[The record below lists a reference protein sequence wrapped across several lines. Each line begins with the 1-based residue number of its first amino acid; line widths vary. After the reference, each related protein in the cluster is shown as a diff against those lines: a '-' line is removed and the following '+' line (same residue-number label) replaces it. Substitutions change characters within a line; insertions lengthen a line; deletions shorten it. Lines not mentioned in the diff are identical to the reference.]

1 MGKLGHVVQI
11 RVCSLTKTW
20 FVHSDSYT
28 TSRAWYMISI
38 SEFRPESDSNW
49 QDLRIRHDHIY
60 NVKIHDHNILWLFL
74 FIFSE
79 NFYGFVVFSFSL
91 MYPSLIVRTAAAKT
105 ILALTE
111 ELATRP
117 VTSLGNVSRVN
128 AVRMLQGSSVKLVR
142 STRPVELAG
151 VGEAHLLI
159 GSSRSLSFI
168 WLSSSKINRTKD
180 FLDLWPTRHF
190 RDDKGT
196 GTEMCPAVTVIWA
209 SLRFGHPHSK
219 NPS

>member
-1 MGKLGHVVQI
+1 
-11 RVCSLTKTW
+11 
-20 FVHSDSYT
+20 
-28 TSRAWYMISI
+28 
-38 SEFRPESDSNW
+38 
-49 QDLRIRHDHIY
+49 
-60 NVKIHDHNILWLFL
+60 
-74 FIFSE
+74 
-79 NFYGFVVFSFSL
+79 

-117 VTSLGNVSRVN
+117 VTSLENVSRVN

-168 WLSSSKINRTKD
+168 
-180 FLDLWPTRHF
+180 
-190 RDDKGT
+190 
-196 GTEMCPAVTVIWA
+196 
-209 SLRFGHPHSK
+209 
-219 NPS
+219 

>member
-1 MGKLGHVVQI
+1 MAI
-11 RVCSLTKTW
+11 P
-20 FVHSDSYT
+20 VHFF
-28 TSRAWYMISI
+28 W
-38 SEFRPESDSNW
+38 EFC
-49 QDLRIRHDHIY
+49 
-60 NVKIHDHNILWLFL
+60 
-74 FIFSE
+74 
-79 NFYGFVVFSFSL
+79 GFVVFSFSL
-91 MYPSLIVRTAAAKT
+91 MYPSLIVRTATAKT

-117 VTSLGNVSRVN
+117 LTSLGNVSRVN
-128 AVRMLQGSSVKLVR
+128 AVRMLQGSFVKLVR

-159 GSSRSLSFI
+159 GSSRSFI

-190 RDDKGT
+190 RNDKGT
-196 GTEMCPAVTVIWA
+196 GTEMCPAVTEIWA

>member
-1 MGKLGHVVQI
+1 MAI
-11 RVCSLTKTW
+11 
-20 FVHSDSYT
+20 
-28 TSRAWYMISI
+28 
-38 SEFRPESDSNW
+38 P
-49 QDLRIRHDHIY
+49 
-60 NVKIHDHNILWLFL
+60 IHFCW
-74 FIFSE
+74 E
-79 NFYGFVVFSFSL
+79 FYGLVVFFFSL

-117 VTSLGNVSRVN
+117 VTSPGIVSSVN

-142 STRPVELAG
+142 STRSVELAG
-151 VGEAHLLI
+151 VGEEHWLI
-159 GSSRSLSFI
+159 RSSRSLTFT
-168 WLSSSKINRTKD
+168 SSSKINRTKD
-180 FLDLWPTRHF
+180 FLDLWPIRHF
-190 RDDKGT
+190 RNAKGT